1 MQDSIATRLASL
13 GSSLIIPTFSSSYNQ
28 KSEHPLIAS
37 TTHMEEHPRGRLQI
51 TFSLFALVEEFLLEL
66 LV

>member
-28 KSEHPLIAS
+28 KSEHPSIVS